1 MFVYVCICGLEVNAI
16 CMLVPAEVRRESTE
30 AEVIDS
36 ELSNMGALQSYAR
49 AASVLMIEPFLQP
62 L

>member
-1 MFVYVCICGLEVNAI
+1 
-16 CMLVPAEVRRESTE
+16 MLVPAEVRRESAE
-30 AEVIDS
+30 AEVIGS
-36 ELSNMGALQSYAR
+36 ELSNMGALQSCAR